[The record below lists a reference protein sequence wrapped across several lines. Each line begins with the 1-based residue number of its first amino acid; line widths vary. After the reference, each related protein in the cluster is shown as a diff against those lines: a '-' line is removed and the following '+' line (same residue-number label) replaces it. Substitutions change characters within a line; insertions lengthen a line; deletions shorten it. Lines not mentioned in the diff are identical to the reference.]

1 MSGTNSILS
10 PLLSNLYVF
19 GDSYSDYGSRA
30 AALLPALAPTAKPAW
45 SGVTISNEPTNW
57 QLGVRQKLGISTGLF
72 NGKVTNSFVGGLPS
86 RVPSSPF
93 NPSYAIGGALTGPG
107 NLLENDPTYPS
118 FVRNLVQGTGIR
130 SQIDQALRVQGVRFR
145 SDELAVHWGGGNDLL
160 AALSSGS
167 PPPTVFEEILT
178 TTSQNLIALLRGGE
192 ARQLLA
198 AGLVPLEGTVAGT
211 PYAIPFLG
219 QLDQLDP
226 TGGLKASI
234 LAGAAAFQH
243 GLQQML
249 QQLST
254 MFPYASI
261 TYFNPEYQASWESFG
276 HKFGDFQAYGISDTT
291 NAAQAAG
298 TDNAASYLWVDDRHP
313 TGGGHRMLARGVELT
328 LEAHAQEIEAAV
340 LTNSRIGS
348 LRSDTL
354 TGSGQNDRLLGL
366 TGNDSLFGFAGNDLL
381 DGGKG
386 NDRLDGGDGNDV
398 LIGGPGSD
406 WLKGGGGADF
416 FSFGLSDADGRL
428 DMLVDFNPDEGD
440 RLGLSRVVAEWKGDP
455 FDSTGWSYIGD
466 NSFNGGS
473 VPQLRFAS
481 GTLQGDLD
489 GDRIADLL
497 IAMNTASFH
506 QTWIS

>member
-30 AALLPALAPTAKPAW
+30 AALLPALVPTAKPAW
-45 SGVTISNEPTNW
+45 SGVTISNAPTNW
-57 QLGVRQKLGISTGLF
+57 QLGVRQKLAISTGLF

-86 RVPSSPF
+86 RVPSSPL

-130 SQIDQALRVQGVRFR
+130 SQIDQALRMQGVRFR

-167 PPPTVFEEILT
+167 PPQTVFEAILT
-178 TTSQNLIALLRGGE
+178 TTRQNLIALLRGGE

-226 TGGLKASI
+226 SGAFKKSVVT
-234 LAGAAAFQH
+234 GAAAFQQ

-291 NAAQAAG
+291 NSAQAAG
-298 TDNAASYLWVDDRHP
+298 TENAASYLWVDDRHP

-328 LEAHAQEIEAAV
+328 LEAHAQEIKAAV
-340 LTNSRIGS
+340 LTNSRTGS
-348 LRSDTL
+348 LLSETL
-354 TGSGQNDRLLGL
+354 NGSGQNDRLLGL
-366 TGNDSLFGFAGNDLL
+366 TGNDTLFAFGGNDLL
-381 DGGKG
+381 DGGRG
-386 NDRLDGGDGNDV
+386 NDRVDGSDGNDV

-406 WLKGGGGADF
+406 WLKGGSGADF

-428 DMLVDFNPDEGD
+428 DTLVDFNPGEGD
-440 RLGLSRVVAEWKGDP
+440 RLGLSRVVAEWKGDL
-455 FDSTGWSYIGD
+455 FDSSGWSYI
-466 NSFNGGS
+466 SSTPFRGGTG
-473 VPQLRFAS
+473 PELRFAS
-481 GTLQGDLD
+481 GTLEGDLD
-489 GDRIADLL
+489 GDRRPDLL
-497 IAMNTASFH
+497 ISLNTATFEAS
-506 QTWIS
+506 WIS